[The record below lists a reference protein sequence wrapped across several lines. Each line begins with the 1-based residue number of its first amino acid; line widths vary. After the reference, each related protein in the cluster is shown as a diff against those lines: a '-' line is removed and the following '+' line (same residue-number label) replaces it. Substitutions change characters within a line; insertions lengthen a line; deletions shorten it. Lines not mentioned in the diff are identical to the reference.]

1 MARRPGLR
9 LGSALALAA
18 SALVAAQPAL
28 ADHGF
33 PHRGGNGRGQPP
45 QSPSFVQSQTTS
57 LAQGQSAEGVVQAVS
72 TRAVLLRELDGA
84 VISVQVDRSTQV
96 TLDGR
101 PGSLQQVRPGDV
113 VVVTGAAH
121 SGWLLRVAT
130 SGQ

>member
-18 SALVAAQPAL
+18 TALAVSQPAL

-33 PHRGGNGRGQPP
+33 PHAVGNGRGQSSP
-45 QSPSFVQSQTTS
+45 SPSFAQTQTTS
-57 LAQGQSAEGVVQAVS
+57 LAQGQSAAGVVQSVS
-72 TRAVLLRELDGA
+72 SRAVLLRELDGA
-84 VISVQVDRSTQV
+84 IVSVQVDRSTQV

-101 PGSLQQVRPGDV
+101 PGSLEQVRPGDV
-113 VVVTGAAH
+113 VVVTGAPH